1 MKSTE
6 KGVLETSELYFFSP
20 SQTAKRLYFYPIST
34 GHFFAVNGYHLIRND
49 YDSLLIT
56 HIIRGSFTYVK
67 DGKHSTAH
75 SGETVILDCF
85 KEHEYYTR
93 DSFESIWV
101 HLNGSNCVNLYH
113 EIENMAGNTVCCKS
127 PQLVEEILFNVHNV
141 LGGEKTMPESR
152 LSMELYHLMTELLLA
167 QNPSGSQTMRYDSLV
182 RDIKYYVST
191 HLNENLSVKAL
202 AERGYMSVTNFS
214 RVFKQQTG
222 ISPYEYVL
230 ISRLNKAKELLRQT
244 DMSISQIAAAVGFN
258 SDSNFIH
265 FFSQNT
271 GISPK
276 SFRKLEF

>member
-1 MKSTE
+1 MLYQIMLYIIGESYEVNRKRST
-6 KGVLETSELYFFSP
+6 GNVGAVFLLP

-34 GHFFAVNGYHLIRND
+34 GHFFAVNGYHLVRND

-56 HIIRGSFTYVK
+56 HIIRGLFTYVK

-152 LSMELYHLMTELLLA
+152 LSMELYHLMTELLLV
-167 QNPSGSQTMRYDSLV
+167 QSPSDNQAMRYDSLV

-191 HLNENLSVKAL
+191 HLNENLSVKTL

-265 FFSQNT
+265 FF
-271 GISPK
+271 
-276 SFRKLEF
+276 

>member
-1 MKSTE
+1 
-6 KGVLETSELYFFSP
+6 
-20 SQTAKRLYFYPIST
+20 
-34 GHFFAVNGYHLIRND
+34 
-49 YDSLLIT
+49 
-56 HIIRGSFTYVK
+56 
-67 DGKHSTAH
+67 
-75 SGETVILDCF
+75 
-85 KEHEYYTR
+85 
-93 DSFESIWV
+93 
-101 HLNGSNCVNLYH
+101 
-113 EIENMAGNTVCCKS
+113 
-127 PQLVEEILFNVHNV
+127 
-141 LGGEKTMPESR
+141 
-152 LSMELYHLMTELLLA
+152 MTELLLA
-167 QNPSGSQTMRYDSLV
+167 QSPSDSQTMRYDSLV

-191 HLNENLSVKAL
+191 HLNENLSVKTL

-244 DMSISQIAAAVGFN
+244 DMNISQIAAAVGFN

>member
-1 MKSTE
+1 
-6 KGVLETSELYFFSP
+6 
-20 SQTAKRLYFYPIST
+20 
-34 GHFFAVNGYHLIRND
+34 
-49 YDSLLIT
+49 
-56 HIIRGSFTYVK
+56 
-67 DGKHSTAH
+67 
-75 SGETVILDCF
+75 
-85 KEHEYYTR
+85 
-93 DSFESIWV
+93 
-101 HLNGSNCVNLYH
+101 
-113 EIENMAGNTVCCKS
+113 
-127 PQLVEEILFNVHNV
+127 
-141 LGGEKTMPESR
+141 
-152 LSMELYHLMTELLLA
+152 
-167 QNPSGSQTMRYDSLV
+167 MRYDSLV

-271 GISPK
+271 GMSPK